1 MYAVA
6 KEHGDGEYYRENVFV
21 QAADANQDNNIVDI
35 HDLMN
40 ATEEEREEFRKTVS
54 RNLAS
59 AFQLPETG
67 NEDYKKNKSAEVELR
82 RRERQGLLS

>member
-1 MYAVA
+1 MA
-6 KEHGDGEYYRENVFV
+6 KEHGDGEYYRENVYV
-21 QAADANQDNNIVDI
+21 HSADVNQENNIIDI
-35 HDLMN
+35 HDLMS

-59 AFQLPETG
+59 AFQLPEG
-67 NEDYKKNKSAEVELR
+67 NSKAELELR

>member
-1 MYAVA
+1 MA

-21 QAADANQDNNIVDI
+21 QATDIDQDHGIVDI

-67 NEDYKKNKSAEVELR
+67 NEDKNKNKSEVELR